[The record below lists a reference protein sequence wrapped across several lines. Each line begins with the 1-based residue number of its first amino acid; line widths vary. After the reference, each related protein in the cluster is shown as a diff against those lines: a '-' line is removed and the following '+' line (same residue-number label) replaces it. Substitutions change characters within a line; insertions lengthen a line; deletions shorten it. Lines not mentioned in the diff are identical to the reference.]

1 MPIEDQLAE
10 LKASFPNAKV
20 LYAPEI
26 AIALNR
32 SPTAVRRMLDK
43 RQIPE
48 LKTYGG
54 RLGVSV
60 VNFARFLEEG
70 DSPQESSVEIPPP
83 TKGRHKPK
91 PAGSSTRVA
100 PRLKD
105 LMALAARQAAFWND
119 LHAALEQIELRG
131 QDTPYQRSE
140 TGL

>member
-60 VNFARFLEEG
+60 VNFAKFLEEG
-70 DSPQESSVEIPPP
+70 DSPQEAPAKISPS

-91 PAGSSTRVA
+91 PTASTRVA

-119 LHAALEQIELRG
+119 LHAALEQIQLRG
-131 QDTPYQRSE
+131 QDIPFQRSE

>member
-10 LKASFPNAKV
+10 LKATFPNAKV

-54 RLGVSV
+54 KLGVSV

-70 DSPQESSVEIPPP
+70 DSPQEVPAEIPPS

-91 PAGSSTRVA
+91 PAGSSARVA

-119 LHAALEQIELRG
+119 LYTALEQIELRG
-131 QDTPYQRSE
+131 QDTPHKRSE

>member
-1 MPIEDQLAE
+1 MSIEDQLAE
-10 LKASFPNAKV
+10 LKATFPGAKI

-32 SPTAVRRMLDK
+32 SPTAIRRMLDK

-60 VNFARFLEEG
+60 VNFAKFLEEG
-70 DSPQESSVEIPPP
+70 DSPQEAPAEIPPS

-91 PAGSSTRVA
+91 PAGSSARVA

-119 LHAALEQIELRG
+119 LHTALEQIELRG

-140 TGL
+140 AGL